1 MSKDPTQPGESV
13 EPQRLGP
20 SGDDH
25 SVETAEMAETHE
37 PPPLPPGEKA
47 RGKRKEERRPLEVVP
62 PADEEDEES
71 DPGEEDGGP
80 PLRPSAKA
88 LGKRPEGKRFVTPGR
103 LEEGSLTPVRT
114 PRRQPQ
120 PFLPGQQAAWIAAV
134 NGIDPRRLAPEPAAM
149 LDHALGEVRGLLAMQ
164 GEADAQASAFW
175 RVFKKTTLYRDVW
188 PSPEFQAL
196 LRSLMSGEDVDAT
209 PVLEDMRDTLAALKQ
224 VIDEVTVDDAEPPSS
239 ATLKVRQELEG
250 EIDGMLAQLGS
261 LAVGQKPGKRGLTA
275 VSTLPLGA
283 LPYFAGYFTKPKSFL
298 YLSQFSGA
306 LSRTVSTTVGL
317 GLNEG
322 TGGGLVLDHFK
333 NRHLIWI
340 LPFFAYFAQTFG
352 PYFAPAKAQSF
363 KDATHNPY
371 FLTLISVAEF
381 AAYVGLDQWEKV
393 AFQAGKAPFW
403 TDSSKF
409 RRGLFTHSE
418 APAGDEAEQD
428 QEAGQDQGAEQDP
441 RLAQRQAIL
450 ALLERYE
457 ADRKVINAVRDA
469 YAEGQPLS
477 GAMTTQ
483 LLQMNVASERFL
495 NRLDLVAKGIKAEL
509 EARLA
514 ANAEDTDPEDAADG
528 KPGKK
533 TVGATLGSIAVVLA
547 VINVVAARKEVILLT
562 DYAPYYAYAVIR
574 LLAEL
579 AHPAFTTQD
588 LQDTF
593 TSLFGGTLV
602 GTPASF
608 VNVVREGIYNLE
620 ISAEEAGSPGNET
633 ETGHEEKAQA
643 ITAGPD
649 LDMGSSD
656 AGSIDDILQ
665 QIGGGAMD
673 PGQLAGPLSQLAGN
687 ATNQIGNGTNPDAT
701 VPAPIGNQIA
711 FGVGT
716 AYLILVILLY
726 SGKAGQHFTTG
737 ILTLLAKGKKELGP
751 GFQRM
756 AAAVTRCAMAAPQ
769 DEDETGSRIEE
780 VRDEDDA
787 EGRDRAGG
795 SGYVRPDTLDP
806 KSPANAGR
814 ESASLDLED
823 PEIRRADAAAREA
836 SSSWAAEA
844 AAALGVKAPD
854 PESGEEHEL
863 TGVKAKASG
872 SSAA

>member
-1 MSKDPTQPGESV
+1 MAPKDPNQPDE
-13 EPQRLGP
+13 
-20 SGDDH
+20 
-25 SVETAEMAETHE
+25 AAETETTEDLEETGE
-37 PPPLPPGEKA
+37 PALFRPGEKA
-47 RGKRKEERRPLEVVP
+47 AGKRKQ
-62 PADEEDEES
+62 EDPSE
-71 DPGEEDGGP
+71 PGEEEGDRIEDVGGP
-80 PLRPSAKA
+80 PFPPSKKA
-88 LGKRPEGKRFVTPGR
+88 LGKRPEGKPFVPPRR
-103 LEEGSLTPVRT
+103 LEEGSRAPART
-114 PRRQPQ
+114 SNRQPR

-134 NGIDPRRLAPEPAAM
+134 NEIDPQRLAPEPSAM
-149 LDHALGEVRGLLAMQ
+149 LDHALVEVRDLLAVQ

-175 RVFKKTTLYRDVW
+175 RVFKQSTLYRDVW

-224 VIDEVTVDDAEPPSS
+224 VIDEVTVDEAETPSS

-261 LAVGQKPGKRGLTA
+261 LAVGEKPGKRGLLA
-275 VSTLPLGA
+275 ASTVPLGA

-306 LSRTVSTTVGL
+306 LSRTLSTTVGL

-352 PYFAPAKAQSF
+352 PYFAPAMAQSF

-381 AAYVGLDQWEKV
+381 SAYVGLDQWEKIE
-393 AFQAGKAPFW
+393 FQAGKAPFW

-418 APAGDEAEQD
+418 APAEDEAEQD
-428 QEAGQDQGAEQDP
+428 QEAGQDQEAEQDP
-441 RLAQRQAIL
+441 RLAQRQKIL

-495 NRLDLVAKGIKAEL
+495 SRLDLVVKGIRAEL
-509 EARLA
+509 AGRLA
-514 ANAEDTDPEDAADG
+514 ANADDADPEDPADG

-533 TVGATLGSIAVVLA
+533 TVGATLGSIAVILA
-547 VINVVAARKEVILLT
+547 VINVIAARKEVILLT

-620 ISAEEAGSPGNET
+620 ISAEEAGAPGNET
-633 ETGHEEKAQA
+633 EAGHQETAQA

-649 LDMGSSD
+649 PDMGSPD

-665 QIGGGAMD
+665 QIGGGATD

-687 ATNQIGNGTNPDAT
+687 ATSRIGNGTSQIGSGTTPDAT
-701 VPAPIGNQIA
+701 RPAPIGNQIA

-716 AYLILVILLY
+716 AYLILIILLY
-726 SGKAGQHFTTG
+726 SGKAGQHFTMG
-737 ILTLLAKGKKELGP
+737 ILKLLAKGKKELGP

-769 DEDETGSRIEE
+769 DEDDAGSRIEE

-795 SGYVRPDTLDP
+795 SGYVRPATLDP
-806 KSPANAGR
+806 RNPANAGR
-814 ESASLDLED
+814 ESVSLDLED
-823 PEIRRADAAAREA
+823 PEIRRADTAARAA

-844 AAALGVKAPD
+844 AAALGAVKAPD
-854 PESGEEHEL
+854 PENGEEHEL
-863 TGVKAKASG
+863 AGVKAKVSG
-872 SSAA
+872 TSAA

>member
-1 MSKDPTQPGESV
+1 MSKDPTQPGESA
-13 EPQRLGP
+13 EIEATED
-20 SGDDH
+20 S
-25 SVETAEMAETHE
+25 AEMGEQ
-37 PPPLPPGEKA
+37 PLFRPGEKA
-47 RGKRKEERRPLEVVP
+47 AGKRKQEGP
-62 PADEEDEES
+62 PES
-71 DPGEEDGGP
+71 GEEEGGLSEEEQEDGP
-80 PLRPSAKA
+80 PLRPSKKA
-88 LGKRPEGKRFVTPGR
+88 LGKRPEGRPFVSPGR
-103 LEEGSLTPVRT
+103 LEAGSSTASTRA

-134 NGIDPRRLAPEPAAM
+134 NAIDPRRLAPEPAAM
-149 LDHALGEVRGLLAMQ
+149 LDHALGEVRDLLAMQ
-164 GEADAQASAFW
+164 GEADAQATAFW
-175 RVFKKTTLYRDVW
+175 RVFKKSTLYRDVW

-224 VIDEVTVDDAEPPSS
+224 VIDEVTVDEAEPPSS

-261 LAVGQKPGKRGLTA
+261 LAVGEKRGKRGLLAASTA
-275 VSTLPLGA
+275 PLGA

-306 LSRTVSTTVGL
+306 LSRTLSTTVGL

-352 PYFAPAKAQSF
+352 PYFDPAKTQSF

-428 QEAGQDQGAEQDP
+428 EEAEQDQEAEQDP

-457 ADRKVINAVRDA
+457 TDRKVVNAVRDA

-514 ANAEDTDPEDAADG
+514 ANAEDADPEDPGDG

-633 ETGHEEKAQA
+633 EAGHEEKPQA

-649 LDMGSSD
+649 LAMAQSSPDEGSL
-656 AGSIDDILQ
+656 DDILQ
-665 QIGGGAMD
+665 RIGGGAMD
-673 PGQLAGPLSQLAGN
+673 PGQLAGSLSQLAGN

-737 ILTLLAKGKKELGP
+737 ILKLLAKGKKELGP

-769 DEDETGSRIEE
+769 DEDDAGSRIEE

-806 KSPANAGR
+806 RSPANAGR
-814 ESASLDLED
+814 DSASLDLED
-823 PEIRRADAAAREA
+823 PEIRRADTAAREA

-844 AAALGVKAPD
+844 AAALGAVKAPE
-854 PESGEEHEL
+854 PEDGEEHEL